1 MIELNYDYSSLYE
14 NIDEIEKYLL
24 ENENDLTVLN
34 FYKYFVNFFPVR
46 KNLKFYFSNT
56 DSLHN
61 LVENGLNDIYSKRN
75 IYKNTVD
82 LFYSEIKRKLKLT
95 IDNLNYISISI
106 PSKEQQEILHSF
118 FATAGVKLEKL
129 FLKYE
134 MENKIFHQPYSIGLD
149 QTYGT
154 VFYNPFSEEPVLFLD
169 EADDSILEMS
179 VIVHEFGHV
188 LDYVTYNETH
198 SNKETDI
205 YGMLS
210 PYAEVNSIY
219 QEFKFYEYLLKNN
232 IYKTSVKNNICEGM
246 YEGYL
251 EDLYNLSSLNKNI
264 GNSVNKKFAFK
275 NSVLYGYG
283 LMIALSILDDS
294 DTYDKFQ
301 EIRNP
306 YFNENDLEK
315 IGFTSDRISK
325 VMIKKVNEYFGGSND
340 KTK

>member
-14 NIDEIEKYLL
+14 NIDEIEKNLL

-34 FYKYFVNFFPVR
+34 FYKYFVDFFPVR

-134 MENKIFHQPYSIGLD
+134 IMKWRIKYFINLI
-149 QTYGT
+149 
-154 VFYNPFSEEPVLFLD
+154 VL
-169 EADDSILEMS
+169 
-179 VIVHEFGHV
+179 V
-188 LDYVTYNETH
+188 
-198 SNKETDI
+198 
-205 YGMLS
+205 
-210 PYAEVNSIY
+210 
-219 QEFKFYEYLLKNN
+219 
-232 IYKTSVKNNICEGM
+232 
-246 YEGYL
+246 
-251 EDLYNLSSLNKNI
+251 
-264 GNSVNKKFAFK
+264 
-275 NSVLYGYG
+275 
-283 LMIALSILDDS
+283 
-294 DTYDKFQ
+294 
-301 EIRNP
+301 
-306 YFNENDLEK
+306 
-315 IGFTSDRISK
+315 
-325 VMIKKVNEYFGGSND
+325 
-340 KTK
+340 